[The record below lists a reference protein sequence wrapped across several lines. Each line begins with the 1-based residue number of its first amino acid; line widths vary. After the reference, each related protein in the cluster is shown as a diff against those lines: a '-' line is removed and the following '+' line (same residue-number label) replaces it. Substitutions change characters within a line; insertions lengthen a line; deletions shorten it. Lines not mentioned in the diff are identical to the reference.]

1 MALTWGQLKAV
12 ATAAAL
18 PDTDAVMIELDIA
31 AGTTT
36 PPVPGYVASTVSF
49 QKTVDSAVVQAGKL
63 IWS

>member
-1 MALTWGQLKAV
+1 MAMTWGQLKAV
-12 ATAAAL
+12 ATASAL
-18 PDTDAVMIELDIA
+18 PDTAQVLIELDLA

-49 QKTVDSAVVQAGKL
+49 QKTVDAAVVQAGKL